1 MDSKC
6 IFKKGLLVIYNI
18 KEAKGKSNVQM
29 RMQITLLYSF
39 MIYNMVFI
47 KLY

>member
-6 IFKKGLLVIYNI
+6 ILKKGVLVIYNI

-29 RMQITLLYSF
+29 HMQIALLYRF
-39 MIYNMVFI
+39 TTYNIVFT
-47 KLY
+47 KQY